1 MKKGSF
7 NVQLLSK
14 KKKKTEILEQ
24 IIRYAKLSALSANKR
39 NLVKI

>member
-14 KKKKTEILEQ
+14 KKTTEILEQ
-24 IIRYAKLSALSANKR
+24 IIRYAKLSALSASKR
-39 NLVKI
+39 KLVKI